1 MRAHGTYNVLL
12 RFAVDILIEFELDL
26 QVYHIPGDLNVIA
39 DALSCQC
46 FDLLARLCPG
56 MVILP
61 YAPPP
66 RLDEVLRK

>member
-1 MRAHGTYNVLL
+1 MR
-12 RFAVDILIEFELDL
+12 
-26 QVYHIPGDLNVIA
+26 VYHIPGELNIIA
-39 DALSCQC
+39 NALSRQR

-66 RLDEVLRK
+66 RLDEALRK